1 MIDYRGRNRR
11 AVNYLKTI
19 QFDYPEWT
27 ICSVGL
33 MPATWMKYGGD
44 LEELVLAHPRIF
56 PGYEKGSKPLDVVDN
71 PLYDTGQ
78 HTDCWGVVWEN
89 IERGLDSIVV
99 RHPLQDWSA
108 LDDYVPPDPLKD
120 DMFGPRDWE
129 KIQRAFDNAKR
140 GGGLARA
147 GGLPHGFMYM
157 KLFYLRGFE
166 NLMMDLAANDPRLRG
181 LIQMVEDYNTVVIR
195 KCLAVGAEVMAFGDD
210 LGTQGS
216 LPMSP
221 AMWRRFIK
229 PSYERMFSL
238 CREADVPIYL
248 HSDGHILEII
258 PDLIEVGVS
267 ALNPQFRANGLAGL
281 KEIAKGKVAL
291 NLDLDRQLFP
301 FATPSRI
308 EDHIGE
314 AFDALHMPE
323 GGLMLYAECEPDV
336 PLENIDAICCAFERI
351 CNPPMQ

>member
-1 MIDYRGRNRR
+1 MIGYRGRNRR
-11 AVNYLKTI
+11 TINYLKTI

-27 ICSVGL
+27 MCSVGL
-33 MPATWMKYGGD
+33 MPATWLECGGD

-56 PGYEKGSKPLDVVDN
+56 PGYEKGSKLLDVVDY
-71 PLYDTGQ
+71 PLYEMGQ

-99 RHPLQDWSA
+99 SHPLEDWLA
-108 LDDYVPPDPLKD
+108 FDDYTPPDPLKD
-120 DMFGPRDWE
+120 DMFGAQDWLQ
-129 KIQRAFDNAKR
+129 IQRALDDAKR
-140 GGGLARA
+140 EGGLARA

-166 NLMMDLAANDPRLRG
+166 NLMADLAANNPRLRG

-195 KCLAVGAEVMAFGDD
+195 KCLALGAEHMTFGDD
-210 LGTQGS
+210 LGMQQS

-221 AMWRRFIK
+221 AMWRKFIK
-229 PSYERMFSL
+229 PSYERMFGP

-248 HSDGHILEII
+248 HTDGHILEII

-267 ALNPQFRANGLAGL
+267 VLNPQFRANGLAGL
-281 KEIAKGKVAL
+281 QETAKGKVAL
-291 NLDLDRQLFP
+291 NLDLDRQHFP
-301 FATPSRI
+301 FATPSQI

-314 AFDALHMPE
+314 AFEALTMPE

-336 PLENIDAICCAFERI
+336 PLENIDAICTTFERI
-351 CNPPMQ
+351 CNSPKQ

>member
-1 MIDYRGRNRR
+1 MIGYRGRNRR
-11 AVNYLKTI
+11 TVTYLKTI

-44 LEELVLAHPRIF
+44 LDELVLAHPRIF
-56 PGYEKGSKPLDVVDN
+56 PDHEKGSKLLDVVDN
-71 PLYDTGQ
+71 PLYEMGQ

-89 IERGLDSIVV
+89 MERGLDSIVV
-99 RHPLQDWSA
+99 SHPLQDWSA
-108 LDDYVPPDPLKD
+108 LDDYIAPDPLKD
-120 DMFGPRDWE
+120 DMFGPRDWKE
-129 KIQRAFDNAKR
+129 MERTLEDAKR
-140 GGGLARA
+140 EGGLARA

-157 KLFYLRGFE
+157 KLFYLRGFG
-166 NLMMDLAANDPRLRG
+166 NLMIDLATNDPRLRE
-181 LIQMVEDYNTVVIR
+181 LIQMVEDYNTVVICR
-195 KCLAVGAEVMAFGDD
+195 CLAMGAEAMGFGDD

-221 AMWRRFIK
+221 AMWRQFIK
-229 PSYERMFSL
+229 PTYERMFRP
-238 CREADVPIYL
+238 CRDADVPIYL
-248 HSDGHILEII
+248 HTDGHFLEII

-267 ALNPQFRANGLAGL
+267 VLNPQISANGLAGL
-281 KEIAKGKVAL
+281 QEVARGKVAL
-291 NLDLDRQLFP
+291 SLDLDRQFFP
-301 FATPSRI
+301 FATPSQI

-314 AFDALHMPE
+314 AFDALYLPE

-336 PLENIDAICCAFERI
+336 PLGNIDAICGAFERI